1 MHTIEV
7 SLVGGNPIARE
18 GLRML
23 LEGQGFHVA
32 ESVKHAADVA
42 ADSAVILVDDRPA
55 SAVAEDIRGLRNR
68 RPEARI
74 VALLEEADAGEMRE
88 VLAAGASQCLC
99 KLADANA
106 LGAAIHLSLMDG
118 AQLQRAYAGRS
129 RSAAAPAM
137 DPMLDLLSN
146 REREILGLL
155 TRGDTNAQIGRE
167 LNITEQTVKVFM
179 RQILK
184 KLALGNRTQAAFW
197 AQARGLAPIS
207 PSSDD

>member
-1 MHTIEV
+1 MHTNEV

-23 LEGQGFHVA
+23 LEGQGFRIV

-42 ADSAVILVDDRPA
+42 SESAVILIDDRPA
-55 SAVAEDIRGLRNR
+55 SAVAQDIRNLRER

-74 VALLEEADAGEMRE
+74 VALLEEADACEMRE
-88 VLAAGASQCLC
+88 VLEAGATQCLC
-99 KLADANA
+99 KLADANS
-106 LGAAIHLSLMDG
+106 LGAAIHLTLMDP
-118 AQLQRAYAGRS
+118 AMLLHAYAGKS
-129 RSAAAPAM
+129 RKAGTPVADPALA
-137 DPMLDLLSN
+137 MLSK

-155 TRGDTNAQIGRE
+155 TRGDSNAQIGRE

-184 KLALGNRTQAAFW
+184 KLELGNRTQAAFW
-197 AQARGLAPIS
+197 AQARGLAPS
-207 PSSDD
+207 SSDSDD